1 MNLNW
6 KQCII
11 CQTDTSE
18 PLKCPLDSLNTTR
31 KTDAYSSFLE
41 NVQQFRDLNALPI
54 TLYFDSDVTAS
65 EFEINNA
72 SWHKSCHLKF
82 NNTKLSRARKRSLSQ
97 ESDCVRMPSKR
108 LRKAFDFSNCLFCD
122 KGQEEGD
129 LHLVSTFD
137 THSSIRLMVTELQD
151 TALLAR
157 IVGGDLIA
165 IEAKYHLKC
174 LVNLK
179 NRYRSCS
186 RKAVLE
192 SEKEGEKKLNES
204 RAFVELSN
212 YIERSLYSGTLF
224 FKLSELHTLYVNRLE
239 DLGIEKEINKS
250 RLKLQLLEHFPEAQE
265 QYDGRNIVIV
275 FKKGMESMLRDA
287 IKKRD
292 FSEDVEILA
301 KAAKIIRND
310 IFDQDW
316 FKFNGCFPPEC
327 QEDSLPTSLKSLVSL
342 ILSGPNL
349 KDQDKRESQAC
360 LTISQLIFYN
370 VKKRSSDSTVKV
382 RHTLAR
388 EPPLPS
394 YIGLNIHQL
403 TRSRKIVQQL
413 HKMGMC
419 ISYDR
424 VIEVEDWIATSTC
437 QRFREEGVVSP
448 ACLRKGLFTVGA
460 LDNID
465 HNLSATTSLSSSFHG
480 TGISLFQFPTKEK
493 LGESRTPVTIPPPNG
508 AKHHSLPYH
517 YAFVPAVALTT
528 TKVSVPRFNIAP
540 VLVSETIAP
549 LSNTAD
555 STLVPAPLSNT
566 ADSTLVPAPLSNTAD
581 STLVPA
587 PLSNTADST
596 LVPAPLSNTADST
609 LVPAPLS
616 NTADST
622 LVPAPLSNTD
632 DSALVPAPLSNTAD
646 STLVPAPLSNT
657 DAANPLIEAAKA
669 RENSWIMHALTLL
682 KEELSR
688 KDAIAW
694 AAYHAL
700 QQTPAEDPPALCAL
714 MPLFYEKAATPAMV
728 RHGMNVQRQAIEY
741 LNPGQ
746 IPVTVFD
753 QPLFALAKYVQWK
766 WPDTHG
772 ESVYVVMLGGLHT
785 EMALWS
791 TLGDILEESGWTTA
805 LVEAEIASSGTAD
818 SFLKV
823 SHLTRTRHAHQL
835 TLLTLHKL
843 QQEAFAKFEGNSSAD
858 DWRKEMVKRSPTF
871 MFWDL
876 VMRYETLILIFIRA
890 HRERNF
896 SLYVEVLEK
905 LTPLFFAL
913 DHVNYSRWMLVIVN
927 AMKNNMLILVTVS
940 YLIQNTLI
948 YVFHVFPC

>member
-382 RHTLAR
+382 RHF
-388 EPPLPS
+388 
-394 YIGLNIHQL
+394 
-403 TRSRKIVQQL
+403 
-413 HKMGMC
+413 
-419 ISYDR
+419 
-424 VIEVEDWIATSTC
+424 ST
-437 QRFREEGVVSP
+437 
-448 ACLRKGLFTVGA
+448 
-460 LDNID
+460 
-465 HNLSATTSLSSSFHG
+465 
-480 TGISLFQFPTKEK
+480 
-493 LGESRTPVTIPPPNG
+493 
-508 AKHHSLPYH
+508 
-517 YAFVPAVALTT
+517 
-528 TKVSVPRFNIAP
+528 
-540 VLVSETIAP
+540 
-549 LSNTAD
+549 
-555 STLVPAPLSNT
+555 
-566 ADSTLVPAPLSNTAD
+566 
-581 STLVPA
+581 
-587 PLSNTADST
+587 
-596 LVPAPLSNTADST
+596 
-609 LVPAPLS
+609 
-616 NTADST
+616 
-622 LVPAPLSNTD
+622 
-632 DSALVPAPLSNTAD
+632 
-646 STLVPAPLSNT
+646 
-657 DAANPLIEAAKA
+657 
-669 RENSWIMHALTLL
+669 
-682 KEELSR
+682 
-688 KDAIAW
+688 
-694 AAYHAL
+694 
-700 QQTPAEDPPALCAL
+700 
-714 MPLFYEKAATPAMV
+714 
-728 RHGMNVQRQAIEY
+728 
-741 LNPGQ
+741 
-746 IPVTVFD
+746 
-753 QPLFALAKYVQWK
+753 
-766 WPDTHG
+766 
-772 ESVYVVMLGGLHT
+772 
-785 EMALWS
+785 
-791 TLGDILEESGWTTA
+791 
-805 LVEAEIASSGTAD
+805 
-818 SFLKV
+818 
-823 SHLTRTRHAHQL
+823 
-835 TLLTLHKL
+835 
-843 QQEAFAKFEGNSSAD
+843 
-858 DWRKEMVKRSPTF
+858 
-871 MFWDL
+871 
-876 VMRYETLILIFIRA
+876 
-890 HRERNF
+890 
-896 SLYVEVLEK
+896 
-905 LTPLFFAL
+905 
-913 DHVNYSRWMLVIVN
+913 
-927 AMKNNMLILVTVS
+927 
-940 YLIQNTLI
+940 
-948 YVFHVFPC
+948 

>member
-1 MNLNW
+1 MRLQPVN
-6 KQCII
+6 
-11 CQTDTSE
+11 
-18 PLKCPLDSLNTTR
+18 
-31 KTDAYSSFLE
+31 
-41 NVQQFRDLNALPI
+41 DL
-54 TLYFDSDVTAS
+54 
-65 EFEINNA
+65 
-72 SWHKSCHLKF
+72 
-82 NNTKLSRARKRSLSQ
+82 
-97 ESDCVRMPSKR
+97 
-108 LRKAFDFSNCLFCD
+108 
-122 KGQEEGD
+122 
-129 LHLVSTFD
+129 
-137 THSSIRLMVTELQD
+137 
-151 TALLAR
+151 
-157 IVGGDLIA
+157 
-165 IEAKYHLKC
+165 
-174 LVNLK
+174 
-179 NRYRSCS
+179 
-186 RKAVLE
+186 
-192 SEKEGEKKLNES
+192 EKK
-204 RAFVELSN
+204 EL
-212 YIERSLYSGTLF
+212 F
-224 FKLSELHTLYVNRLE
+224 H
-239 DLGIEKEINKS
+239 
-250 RLKLQLLEHFPEAQE
+250 
-265 QYDGRNIVIV
+265 
-275 FKKGMESMLRDA
+275 
-287 IKKRD
+287 
-292 FSEDVEILA
+292 
-301 KAAKIIRND
+301 
-310 IFDQDW
+310 
-316 FKFNGCFPPEC
+316 
-327 QEDSLPTSLKSLVSL
+327 
-342 ILSGPNL
+342 
-349 KDQDKRESQAC
+349 
-360 LTISQLIFYN
+360 
-370 VKKRSSDSTVKV
+370 
-382 RHTLAR
+382 
-388 EPPLPS
+388 
-394 YIGLNIHQL
+394 
-403 TRSRKIVQQL
+403 
-413 HKMGMC
+413 
-419 ISYDR
+419 
-424 VIEVEDWIATSTC
+424 
-437 QRFREEGVVSP
+437 
-448 ACLRKGLFTVGA
+448 LRKGLFTVGA

-566 ADSTLVPAPLSNTAD
+566 DDSA
-581 STLVPA
+581 
-587 PLSNTADST
+587 
-596 LVPAPLSNTADST
+596 
-609 LVPAPLS
+609 
-616 NTADST
+616 

-632 DSALVPAPLSNTAD
+632 NSALVPAPLSNTAD

-876 VMRYETLILIFIRA
+876 VMRYETPRF
-890 HRERNF
+890 
-896 SLYVEVLEK
+896 
-905 LTPLFFAL
+905 
-913 DHVNYSRWMLVIVN
+913 
-927 AMKNNMLILVTVS
+927 
-940 YLIQNTLI
+940 
-948 YVFHVFPC
+948 C